1 MKIFKPKFWDA
12 KNVTFVAIILY
23 PVALVLQIINLIKIK
38 LIITKKFKAK
48 IICVGNIY
56 LGGTGKTPLAIK
68 LVEILKKINKKS
80 VIIKKFYKNQF
91 DEIEL
96 IKKKNKSIFFSKSR
110 ILAINEAIKKKYD
123 TLILDDGF
131 QDHTIFKDLNII
143 CFNENQLIGNG
154 LTIPAGPLRQ
164 NLKCL
169 KKCHII
175 IINGKKNSNFEK
187 KLKKINNK
195 ISIFYSKYELLN
207 TKKFKNKN
215 LFAFAGIG
223 NPLNFFKMIKEKKL
237 KLKKTQEFPDHYK
250 YSRSELNELIFFAK
264 RNDLHLLTTEKDYF
278 RFKNLKI
285 KNINH
290 LKISLKIKKE
300 KKLVELIKKY
310 LK

>member
-1 MKIFKPKFWDA
+1 MKIFKPKFWDT
-12 KNVTFVAIILY
+12 KNITLVAIILY
-23 PVALVLQIINLIKIK
+23 PVALVLQIINLIKVR
-38 LIITKKFKAK
+38 LIIAKKFKVK

-80 VIIKKFYKNQF
+80 VIIKKFYQNQF

-110 ILAINEAIKKKYD
+110 IFAINEAIEKKYD

-131 QDHTIFKDLNII
+131 QDHSIFKDLNII

-164 NLKCL
+164 SLRCL

-175 IINGKKNSNFEK
+175 IINGKKNINFEK
-187 KLKKINNK
+187 KIKKINNK
-195 ISIFYSKYELLN
+195 INIFYSKYELLN
-207 TKKFKNKN
+207 ITKFKNKN

-223 NPLNFFKMIKEKKL
+223 NPSNFFKFIKEKKL
-237 KLKKTQEFPDHYK
+237 KLKKTQEFPDHYN
-250 YSRSELNELIFFAK
+250 YSSSELNELTFFAK
-264 RNDLHLLTTEKDYF
+264 NNGLHLLTTEKDYL

-285 KNINH
+285 KNISY
-290 LKISLKIKKE
+290 LKINLKINKE
-300 KKLVELIKKY
+300 KNLIKLIKKY